1 MSLEQQME
9 TNLSADASGAGGPID
24 FEQHAAFTRE
34 IYEKSYLPAYE
45 QLALTPRRLL
55 RVPVVLPFQ
64 LPFPEAAT
72 FTFLLGDSE
81 ACTLSFDTLT
91 SRHPIR
97 ADLATPP
104 TKDTS
109 APPTRVV
116 MTYVTEC
123 ETEIGQSEVEA
134 TRVFDLMVAKLNQ
147 MISAYLVVTK
157 DCTVYHVG
165 HGMFEFGSVVAVIDP
180 ADWRTLSY
188 GLFLLHANTRV
199 AKPVLDQETLGQV
212 AWFVEVI
219 EQGLNPFI
227 LSEEMA
233 LMADREFLGG
243 CYREA
248 VIYAQSS
255 VEVFLSTLLTKILEI
270 EGASPESIERMLQDV
285 GFATRLRR
293 EYHPR
298 LGGSWDVNNAA
309 SPLGRWYTNTY
320 QLRNRVVHGGYAPTQ
335 HETKTAV
342 EAAGALRNHIIG
354 LIHQVRAEFRD
365 LRNYFESPAQ

>member
-1 MSLEQQME
+1 ME
-9 TNLSADASGAGGPID
+9 TNVTPDASGSNGPID

-34 IYEKSYLPAYE
+34 VYERSYLPAYE
-45 QLALTPRRLL
+45 QLAFTPRRLL

-72 FTFLLGDSE
+72 FTFRLGDSE
-81 ACTLSFDTLT
+81 ACTLSFDSLT
-91 SRHPIR
+91 TRQSIR
-97 ADLATPP
+97 ADLVTPP
-104 TKDTS
+104 TIDTS
-109 APPTRVV
+109 TPSTRVM
-116 MTYVTEC
+116 MTYVTER
-123 ETEIGQSEVEA
+123 ETEIGKSEVEA

-157 DCTVYHVG
+157 DHTVYHVG

-180 ADWRTLSY
+180 ADWRTLGY

-199 AKPVLDQETLGQV
+199 AKPILDQETFGQV

-255 VEVFLSTLLTKILEI
+255 VEVFLSTLLTKIMEI
-270 EGASPESIERMLQDV
+270 EGASPESIESMLQDV

-298 LGGSWDVNNAA
+298 LGGRWDVNNAA
-309 SPLGRWYTNTY
+309 SPLGSWYANTY

-335 HETKTAV
+335 YEAKVAID
-342 EAAGALRNHIIG
+342 AAGALRNHVIS

-365 LRNYFESPAQ
+365 LRNYFEPPAQ

>member
-1 MSLEQQME
+1 MD
-9 TNLSADASGAGGPID
+9 TNLTPDASRSNGPID
-24 FEQHAAFTRE
+24 FEQHAIFTRE
-34 IYEKSYLPAYE
+34 VYEESYLPAYE
-45 QLALTPRRLL
+45 QIGLTPRRLL

-64 LPFPEAAT
+64 LPYPEAAT
-72 FTFLLGDSE
+72 FTFRLGDSE

-91 SRHPIR
+91 SRQLIS
-97 ADLATPP
+97 ADLATRL
-104 TKDTS
+104 TIDASKQ
-109 APPTRVV
+109 PTRVM
-116 MTYVTEC
+116 MTYATE
-123 ETEIGQSEVEA
+123 SEAELCKSGEEA

-157 DCTVYHVG
+157 DCTVYHVSQ
-165 HGMFEFGSVVAVIDP
+165 GMFEFGSVVAVIDP
-180 ADWRTLSY
+180 ATWKTLSY
-188 GLFLLHANTRV
+188 GLFLLHTNTPV
-199 AKPVLDQETLGQV
+199 AKPALDQETLNQV

-248 VIYAQSS
+248 VVYAQSS

-270 EGASPESIERMLQDV
+270 EGASPAAIEQTLQDV
-285 GFATRLRR
+285 GFAARLRR

-309 SPLGRWYTNTY
+309 SPLGSWYANTY
-320 QLRNRVVHGGYAPTQ
+320 KLRNRVVHGGYAPTQ
-335 HETKTAV
+335 HEAKMAV
-342 EAAGALRNHIIG
+342 DAASALRDHVIS
-354 LIHQVRAEFRD
+354 LIHQARIEFRD
-365 LRNYFESPAQ
+365 LRNYFRRPAQ